1 MKQADSFRIAAVQA
15 SSVFLDIEASVE
27 KACRLIR
34 EAAAE
39 ADCQFWDTYEIM
51 GGRGSLRQWRDDDRA
66 APDGVHLR
74 PKGYAEVGALLLSDL
89 MAGYSP

>member
-1 MKQADSFRIAAVQA
+1 MQQADSFRIAAVQA

-39 ADCQFWDTYEIM
+39 GARLVESA
-51 GGRGSLRQWRDDDRA
+51 GGSA
-66 APDGVHLR
+66 
-74 PKGYAEVGALLLSDL
+74 
-89 MAGYSP
+89 

>member
-39 ADCQFWDTYEIM
+39 
-51 GGRGSLRQWRDDDRA
+51 
-66 APDGVHLR
+66 
-74 PKGYAEVGALLLSDL
+74 GARLV
-89 MAGYSP
+89 

>member
-1 MKQADSFRIAAVQA
+1 MQQADFFRIAALQA

-39 ADCQFWDTYEIM
+39 
-51 GGRGSLRQWRDDDRA
+51 GHGSLSLPAAQRD
-66 APDGVHLR
+66 
-74 PKGYAEVGALLLSDL
+74 
-89 MAGYSP
+89 SPTGRRNTLGSPV

>member
-15 SSVFLDIEASVE
+15 SSVFPDIEASVE

-39 ADCQFWDTYEIM
+39 GARLVESA
-51 GGRGSLRQWRDDDRA
+51 RGSARS
-66 APDGVHLR
+66 P
-74 PKGYAEVGALLLSDL
+74 
-89 MAGYSP
+89 AGRRNTLGPPV